1 MTGLDYFQLDDP
13 ELETELMPGAL
24 ADVAIYT
31 PRTKAAHLI
40 RRVMIRMTAI
50 LNYVNPA

>member
-13 ELETELMPGAL
+13 ELAAGLKPGAL